1 MGSRV
6 HPDPINCE
14 RGVGQGRERKSVMS
28 QQGETASL
36 VEDQFPEKRGVTD
49 SNTVSTETHSKF

>member
-14 RGVGQGRERKSVMS
+14 RGAGQRRERKSVMS

-36 VEDQFPEKRGVTD
+36 DEDQFPEKRVTD
-49 SNTVSTETHSKF
+49 SNTVSTETYSKF